1 MFTDPISDMLTR
13 IRNASAVRK
22 TEVIIPFSKIKLAI
36 AQILER
42 EGFVEKIENEEEG
55 VTTRKDIRI
64 HLKYNGRIP
73 VINGLDRVSKP
84 GRRLYVNQN
93 NLPKIRNGMGIAII
107 STSQGLVTN
116 KEAHKRKLGGEV
128 ICEVY

>member
-22 TEVIIPFSKIKLAI
+22 AEVVIPFSKIKLAI
-36 AQILER
+36 AQILEQ
-42 EGFVEKIENEEEG
+42 EGFVEKIENDEEG
-55 VTTRKDIRI
+55 AAPRRDIHI
-64 HLKYNGRIP
+64 HLKYDGRIP
-73 VINGLDRVSKP
+73 VINGLDRISKP
-84 GRRLYVNQN
+84 GRRLYVNQD
-93 NLPKIRNGMGIAII
+93 NLPKVRNGMGIAII

-116 KEAHKRKLGGEV
+116 KEARKRKLGGEI

>member
-22 TEVIIPFSKIKLAI
+22 AEVVIPFSKIKLAI
-36 AQILER
+36 AKILEQ
-42 EGFVEKIENEEEG
+42 EGFVEKIENEEES

-64 HLKYNGRIP
+64 HLKYSGRTP

-93 NLPKIRNGMGIAII
+93 NLPKVRNGMGFAIV
-107 STSQGLVTN
+107 STSQGLVTE
-116 KEAHKRKLGGEV
+116 KEARKRKLGGEV